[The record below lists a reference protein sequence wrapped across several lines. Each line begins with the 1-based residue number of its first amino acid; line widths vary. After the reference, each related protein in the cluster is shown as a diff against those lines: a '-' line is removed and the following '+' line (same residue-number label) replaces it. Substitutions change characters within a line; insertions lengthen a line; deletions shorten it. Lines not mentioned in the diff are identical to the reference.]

1 MTVTS
6 GAAASVS
13 FTNKLNTGG
22 VKLVKTTNTGE
33 NLGGWQIG
41 LYTDS
46 ACTSPVTG
54 SPFTTGEDGT
64 VTVTGLLPGALYA
77 KEIAGSDPYW
87 ECDTAVKT
95 VTVAANL
102 NLLKHPQWAGQ
113 DYQIIVG
120 WGQCG
125 RLGI

>member
-1 MTVTS
+1 MYDPGFGTAYHRYKRKISVTGLTPGTYYVKEIGHTNSAINALYYCASANPQSVTVTS

-46 ACTSPVTG
+46 ACT
-54 SPFTTGEDGT
+54 
-64 VTVTGLLPGALYA
+64 
-77 KEIAGSDPYW
+77 
-87 ECDTAVKT
+87 
-95 VTVAANL
+95 
-102 NLLKHPQWAGQ
+102 
-113 DYQIIVG
+113 
-120 WGQCG
+120 
-125 RLGI
+125 